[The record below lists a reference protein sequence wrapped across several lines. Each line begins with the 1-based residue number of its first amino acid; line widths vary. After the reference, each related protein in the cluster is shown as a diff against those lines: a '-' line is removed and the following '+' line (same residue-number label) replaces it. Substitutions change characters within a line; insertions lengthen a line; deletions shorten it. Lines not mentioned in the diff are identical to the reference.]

1 VHRLLWVF
9 LLIASFN
16 LPMVGQTDKAELFG
30 GYSFERIAP
39 GCGGG
44 YTCGTNYVGQT
55 TNFNGWAASVTG
67 YFTHSL
73 GLTGQITGNYNGN
86 VLPLYN
92 SVHRYSYQFGPS
104 YAFHMDRLSPFAH
117 ALFGG
122 VSQGGPDGAGYSR
135 FILSL
140 GGGLDIKVSKSF
152 SIRAAQI
159 DYERQLVP
167 VVGSSQETPTNNPS
181 ATAGTNGL
189 RYSAGVVVRF

>member
-1 VHRLLWVF
+1 MHRLLGVF
-9 LLIASFN
+9 LLIAGFN
-16 LPMVGQTDKAELFG
+16 LPMLGQSTKAELFG

-44 YTCGTNYVGQT
+44 YTCGTGDVGQST
-55 TNFNGWAASVTG
+55 SFNGWAASVTG

-73 GLTGQITGNYNGN
+73 GLTAQITGNYNGN
-86 VLPLYN
+86 VEPVYA
-92 SVHRYSYQFGPS
+92 SVHRYSYQFGPT
-104 YAFHMDRLSPFAH
+104 YALRWQRASAFAH

-122 VSQGGPDGAGYSR
+122 VTQGGQGDNYSK
-135 FILSL
+135 FIWSL
-140 GGGLDIKVSKSF
+140 GGGLDIKVSRGF

-167 VVGSSQETPTNNPS
+167 VVGSSQITPTNNPS
-181 ATAGTNGL
+181 ATSGANGL